1 MNTNVP
7 DETQDCLFCRI
18 VKRDIPAKV
27 VYDDADALAFED
39 INPQAP
45 THILVIPKRHL
56 VSLAEATR
64 EDEKLLGRLHTIAAE
79 LARDR
84 GIDKT
89 GYRTV
94 INNGAGAG
102 QSVFHI
108 HVHLLG
114 GRAFHW
120 PPG

>member
-1 MNTNVP
+1 M
-7 DETQDCLFCRI
+7 
-18 VKRDIPAKV
+18 KA
-27 VYDDADALAFED
+27 
-39 INPQAP
+39 
-45 THILVIPKRHL
+45 
-56 VSLAEATR
+56 
-64 EDEKLLGRLHTIAAE
+64 EDEKLVGHLFYVAAS

-84 GIDKT
+84 GIQSR

-102 QSVFHI
+102 QSVSHV

-114 GRAFHW
+114 GRVFHW